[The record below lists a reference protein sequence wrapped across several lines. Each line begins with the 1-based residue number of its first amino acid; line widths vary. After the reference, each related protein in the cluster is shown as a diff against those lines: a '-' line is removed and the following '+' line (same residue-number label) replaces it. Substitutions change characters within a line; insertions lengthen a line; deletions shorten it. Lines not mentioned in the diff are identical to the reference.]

1 MSKKLF
7 VPEICAPTD
16 QMWAHD
22 TEAHLERTRARLARF
37 GVDLRDDATRGRCLV
52 AAKDFKRG
60 DLVLASAPFGLPVPF
75 VQGGGP
81 GRCAGCFRDASDEA
95 WEDGGARSPETC
107 AGCGS
112 AWFCSERCKACA
124 MAGGHASECAAL
136 RAFKKKH
143 PGADAG
149 SVSAEF
155 GALSALYRQ
164 CAKAYPEAA
173 EPADEALPYLVPTLG
188 DKADYGARQNESKA
202 EVGDFTGEDDVEW
215 ARTQIASAR
224 AVGLI
229 PKSVTDAAARA
240 EISRSRVN
248 DFFIQRWTGGDP
260 EPIAA
265 AVFPLG
271 ALLNHSCAPTCVASY
286 RLETRRNTTDTSLST
301 TDGPT
306 WIQEFRCAVSELRA
320 GDELTH
326 AYVDASDWTN
336 HRRAALLDR
345 YGFVCNCARCPKD
358 EHGAPFDPPKPIPRR
373 GDSDADA
380 KTRTPPEKRE
390 DSAETALSARRAF
403 CRESNWAALAMPND
417 KRAQVTIEIA
427 SKLLSDAERAEEVS
441 KERELAEKAA
451 GLLRGISLN
460 DAENPENPYALG
472 AAAPFPTTP
481 MRARA
486 LAMASNMAMFE
497 SDFEAALRL
506 GEELVACLVE
516 AYGTKWHAKIAYE
529 LFKLAS
535 VAGDGLGDA
544 ARAAAK
550 FREALEIGEVALG
563 GDAWMCRKARE
574 YLEGTSSS

>member
-1 MSKKLF
+1 
-7 VPEICAPTD
+7 V
-16 QMWAHD
+16 
-22 TEAHLERTRARLARF
+22 
-37 GVDLRDDATRGRCLV
+37 
-52 AAKDFKRG
+52 
-60 DLVLASAPFGLPVPF
+60 
-75 VQGGGP
+75 
-81 GRCAGCFRDASDEA
+81 
-95 WEDGGARSPETC
+95 
-107 AGCGS
+107 
-112 AWFCSERCKACA
+112 
-124 MAGGHASECAAL
+124 
-136 RAFKKKH
+136 
-143 PGADAG
+143 
-149 SVSAEF
+149 
-155 GALSALYRQ
+155 
-164 CAKAYPEAA
+164 
-173 EPADEALPYLVPTLG
+173 
-188 DKADYGARQNESKA
+188 
-202 EVGDFTGEDDVEW
+202 
-215 ARTQIASAR
+215 
-224 AVGLI
+224 
-229 PKSVTDAAARA
+229 
-240 EISRSRVN
+240 
-248 DFFIQRWTGGDP
+248 
-260 EPIAA
+260 
-265 AVFPLG
+265 
-271 ALLNHSCAPTCVASY
+271 
-286 RLETRRNTTDTSLST
+286 ST

-306 WIQEFRCAVSELRA
+306 WIQEFRCAVSELRL

-345 YGFVCNCARCPKD
+345 YGFVCACARCPKD
-358 EHGAPFDPPKPIPRR
+358 EHGAPFDPPKPIP
-373 GDSDADA
+373 
-380 KTRTPPEKRE
+380 TRTPPSAE
-390 DSAETALSARRAF
+390 DSAETTALSARAAF
-403 CRESNWAALAMPND
+403 CRESAWAALAMPND

>member
-1 MSKKLF
+1 
-7 VPEICAPTD
+7 
-16 QMWAHD
+16 MWAHD

-107 AGCGS
+107 AGCGG

-164 CAKAYPEAA
+164 CAKAYPENA
-173 EPADEALPYLVPTLG
+173 EPADETLPYLVPTLG
-188 DKADYGARQNESKA
+188 DKADYGARRDHENKA
-202 EVGDFTGEDDVEW
+202 EVDAVEEEDVEW

-224 AVGLI
+224 GLGLV
-229 PKSVTDAAARA
+229 PKTVTDFAARA

-265 AVFPLG
+265 AVYPLG

-286 RLETRRNTTDTSLST
+286 RLDERRSSSDTAEAGK
-301 TDGPT
+301 DRERFPT

-336 HRRAALLDR
+336 HRRASLLDR
-345 YGFVCNCARCPKD
+345 YGFVCTCARCPKD
-358 EHGAPFDPPKPIPRR
+358 ERGAPFDPPKRIPRR
-373 GDSDADA
+373 RSHAEA
-380 KTRTPPEKRE
+380 E
-390 DSAETALSARRAF
+390 DSAEAKALSARFAF
-403 CRESNWAALAMPND
+403 CRESAWAALAMPSD

-427 SKLLSDAERAEEVS
+427 SKLLRDAERAEEVS

-451 GLLRGISLN
+451 GLLRGIRSN
-460 DAENPENPYALG
+460 DAEKKNPYALG
-472 AAAPFPTTP
+472 ARAPFPTTP

-497 SDFEAALRL
+497 SDFEAAMRL

-544 ARAAAK
+544 DAAAAK

-563 GDAWMCRKARE
+563 EDAWMCRKARE